1 MPEVAKIRGSYAQVI
16 PRLLLCRE
24 RFLSHPFPFFALEY
38 GRTDEQ
44 FGGWFP
50 SASRLERFKVE
61 SEVLTEELS
70 SMFHMDLLVGA
81 SALIKV
87 LRG

>member
-1 MPEVAKIRGSYAQVI
+1 MPKVAKFRVNYAQVI

-24 RFLSHPFPFFALEY
+24 RFLSHPLPFFTLKY
-38 GRTDEQ
+38 GHTDEQ

-50 SASRLERFKVE
+50 CARRLERFKVE
-61 SEVLTEELS
+61 SEVLTEKLS
-70 SMFHMDLLVGA
+70 SMFHMDFLVSA

-87 LRG
+87 LGG

>member
-1 MPEVAKIRGSYAQVI
+1 MPKVAEFRGSYAQEI

-24 RFLSHPFPFFALEY
+24 RFLSNLLPFFTLEY
-38 GRTDEQ
+38 GHTDEQ

-50 SASRLERFKVE
+50 CASRLERLKVE
-61 SEVLTEELS
+61 SEVLTEKLS
-70 SMFHMDLLVGA
+70 SMFHMDFLVGA

-87 LRG
+87 LGG